1 MNALPIGFYT
11 GLLAISTLTALVSG
25 IYTLLRLR
33 NVARWTNRPGND
45 VEPGPK
51 QRLGG
56 RQTGGTRI
64 TLVICTIA
72 TCISFG
78 LLALIASGVIGSE
91 QTANDPTVQRP

>member
-11 GLLAISTLTALVSG
+11 GLLAISTIIALVSG

-33 NVARWTNRPGND
+33 NVARWTNRPDND
-45 VEPGPK
+45 VEPGPR
-51 QRLGG
+51 QPLGG

-64 TLVICTIA
+64 AVVTGTIA
-72 TCISFG
+72 TCISLG

-91 QTANDPTVQRP
+91 QTSNDLTVQRP